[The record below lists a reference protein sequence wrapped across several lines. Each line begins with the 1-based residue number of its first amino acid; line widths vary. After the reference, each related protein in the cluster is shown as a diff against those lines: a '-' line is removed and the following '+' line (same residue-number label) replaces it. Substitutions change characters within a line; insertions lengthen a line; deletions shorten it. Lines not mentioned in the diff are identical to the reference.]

1 MSNVKVRLQ
10 RLERILEISRELT
23 STVSLEPLLHQI
35 VKVAAELSGSQAAS
49 ILLLDA
55 RTGELRFRAADD
67 DPAGQLRDIPVPV
80 ETSIAGSVLASGKPT
95 VISDTH
101 AEPRHYQVVGKR
113 TGLETNSLLAVP
125 LQIKNRCIGVLEA
138 INKQEGGAFDQEDVE
153 ILTTLAAQAAVA
165 IENAQ
170 LVGALR
176 ETYERLEELD
186 QLKSN
191 VIAIAS
197 HELRTPLGLILGYA
211 TLLQEQLGEA
221 AKPQL
226 DAVSRA
232 ALRLKYIIETMLNM
246 RYLETGQVELS
257 STHFDLRAEIQ
268 EACNAYRTIA
278 QAKELALETDLTDVE
293 TPILADR
300 EKMRIVLD
308 NLISNAVK
316 FTSSG
321 GQVRVAMRR
330 REDEVELTVTDT
342 GIGIAPQELERIFD
356 RFYQVE
362 DHLTRRH
369 EGLGLGL
376 STVKGLVELHG
387 GRVWAESVLDRGSRF
402 VVILPVSPP

>member
-1 MSNVKVRLQ
+1 MSNVQVRLQ

-80 ETSIAGSVLASGKPT
+80 ETSIAGAVLASGKPI

-246 RYLETGQVELS
+246 RYLETGQMELS
-257 STHFDLRAEIQ
+257 PTCFDLRTEIQ
-268 EACNAYRTIA
+268 EACSAYRTIA
-278 QAKELALETDLTDVE
+278 QANELTLETDLTDVE

-362 DHLTRRH
+362 DHLTRRY
-369 EGLGLGL
+369 GGTGLGL

-387 GRVWAESVLDRGSRF
+387 GRVWAESVLGRGSRF

>member
-1 MSNVKVRLQ
+1 
-10 RLERILEISRELT
+10 
-23 STVSLEPLLHQI
+23 
-35 VKVAAELSGSQAAS
+35 
-49 ILLLDA
+49 
-55 RTGELRFRAADD
+55 
-67 DPAGQLRDIPVPV
+67 
-80 ETSIAGSVLASGKPT
+80 
-95 VISDTH
+95 
-101 AEPRHYQVVGKR
+101 VGKR

-138 INKQEGGAFDQEDVE
+138 INKQEGGTFDQEDVE

-176 ETYERLEELD
+176 ETYERLEGLD

-246 RYLETGQVELS
+246 RYLETGQMELS
-257 STHFDLRAEIQ
+257 PTYFDLRAEIQ
-268 EACNAYRTIA
+268 EACNDYRTIA
-278 QAKELALETDLTDVE
+278 QAKELALETDLPDVE
-293 TPILADR
+293 MPTLADR

-316 FTSSG
+316 FTPPG

-330 REDEVELTVTDT
+330 RDDKVELTVTDT

-387 GRVWAESVLDRGSRF
+387 GRVWAESVLGRGSRF
-402 VVILPVSPP
+402 VVMLPVSPP